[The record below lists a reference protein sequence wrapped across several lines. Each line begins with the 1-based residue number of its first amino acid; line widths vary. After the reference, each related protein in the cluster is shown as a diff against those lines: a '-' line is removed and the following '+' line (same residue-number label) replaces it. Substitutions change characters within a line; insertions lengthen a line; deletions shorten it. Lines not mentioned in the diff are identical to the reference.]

1 MSNDEDEDEI
11 KSNNVY
17 SGEHSDLR
25 LRDEDKDS
33 PNWLDGVSGD
43 DTKIPSVMGNVG
55 YTNPIPYPLDKGKR
69 RNKIEICEKED
80 KLREVQEEIRLKEQE
95 SERLKKEIN
104 EMTLLFVENKQER
117 VKLEKEFRKK
127 KIFIKEKE
135 SERLKKEI
143 QLLSSELIDDSESRN
158 QDLYEPPFPDGFWNI
173 SPLVKDD

>member
-25 LRDEDKDS
+25 LRDEDQDS

-69 RNKIEICEKED
+69 RNKIEIREKED

-95 SERLKKEIN
+95 SERLKKE
-104 EMTLLFVENKQER
+104 LQV
-117 VKLEKEFRKK
+117 
-127 KIFIKEKE
+127 
-135 SERLKKEI
+135 
-143 QLLSSELIDDSESRN
+143 LSSELIEDSKNRN
-158 QDLYEPPFPDGFWNI
+158 QDLYDPPFPDGF
-173 SPLVKDD
+173 

>member
-95 SERLKKEIN
+95 SERLKKEI
-104 EMTLLFVENKQER
+104 
-117 VKLEKEFRKK
+117 
-127 KIFIKEKE
+127 
-135 SERLKKEI
+135 

-158 QDLYEPPFPDGFWNI
+158 QDLYEPPFPDGF
-173 SPLVKDD
+173 

>member
-55 YTNPIPYPLDKGKR
+55 YTNPISYPLDKGKR
-69 RNKIEICEKED
+69 RNKIEIREKED
-80 KLREVQEEIRLKEQE
+80 KLREVQEEIRLKEQ
-95 SERLKKEIN
+95 
-104 EMTLLFVENKQER
+104 
-117 VKLEKEFRKK
+117 
-127 KIFIKEKE
+127 E

-158 QDLYEPPFPDGFWNI
+158 QDLYEPPFPDGF
-173 SPLVKDD
+173 

>member
-1 MSNDEDEDEI
+1 MSNDEDDI

-69 RNKIEICEKED
+69 RNKIEILEKED
-80 KLREVQEEIRLKEQE
+80 KLREVQEEIRLKEQ
-95 SERLKKEIN
+95 
-104 EMTLLFVENKQER
+104 
-117 VKLEKEFRKK
+117 
-127 KIFIKEKE
+127 E

-158 QDLYEPPFPDGFWNI
+158 QDLYEPRFPDGFWNI
-173 SPLVKDD
+173 PY